1 MGGNQTLRALGPH
14 HPFCHPAG
22 PPKDLG
28 PASYPPGEPVA
39 ALTSEWD
46 EGAALRLG

>member
-28 PASYPPGEPVA
+28 PASYPPGEPVV
-39 ALTSEWD
+39 ALASEWD